1 MTKRTRRTHSAA
13 FKAKVALAAV
23 KGERTLAELA
33 QQFDV
38 HPNQITEWK
47 RQLQERAADV
57 FGAAGPLSN
66 EPPVD
71 VKTLH
76 AKIGQLTLEN
86 GFFVRSAR
94 QSRTAE
100 RKAMID
106 RTHALP
112 VSRQTRLVG
121 IARSSAYYRA
131 QPVSEADQSLMRRI
145 DELHMEFPFAGARM
159 LARLLRREGHG
170 VGRRCVRT
178 LMKRMGVEALYCKPN
193 TSRRNAQH
201 KIWPY
206 LLRGMK
212 IDRANQVFALDTTY
226 IPMARG
232 FVYLTAVVDWAS
244 RKILAHR
251 IAITLE
257 ATHAVEVLEEA
268 FARYG
273 LPDIVNTDQGSQ
285 FTAGAFTEAVLGRGV
300 RLSMDGKGAWRDNVF
315 VERVWRS
322 VKYEEVYLRAYESVS
337 HARRSIGDY
346 IELYNRKRPHSSL
359 ADRTPDEAYFATL
372 PAIKSAA

>member
-1 MTKRTRRTHSAA
+1 
-13 FKAKVALAAV
+13 
-23 KGERTLAELA
+23 
-33 QQFDV
+33 
-38 HPNQITEWK
+38 
-47 RQLQERAADV
+47 
-57 FGAAGPLSN
+57 
-66 EPPVD
+66 
-71 VKTLH
+71 
-76 AKIGQLTLEN
+76 
-86 GFFVRSAR
+86 
-94 QSRTAE
+94 
-100 RKAMID
+100 
-106 RTHALP
+106 
-112 VSRQTRLVG
+112 
-121 IARSSAYYRA
+121 
-131 QPVSEADQSLMRRI
+131 MRRI

-159 LARLLRREGHG
+159 LVRLLRREGHG

-212 IDRANQVFALDTTY
+212 IDRANQVFALDTTH

-257 ATHAVEVLEEA
+257 ATHAVETLEEA

-285 FTAGAFTEAVLGRGV
+285 GTFTEAVLSRGV
-300 RLSMDGKGAWRDNVF
+300 RLSMDGKGRGATTCSSNACGAASSTKRFTCELTSRSAMPGAPSATTSSCTTGNGPIRAWRIG
-315 VERVWRS
+315 RRMRHTSRRCLRS
-322 VKYEEVYLRAYESVS
+322 NRQHDCLG
-337 HARRSIGDY
+337 RS
-346 IELYNRKRPHSSL
+346 
-359 ADRTPDEAYFATL
+359 T
-372 PAIKSAA
+372 